1 MHWPGTFPPEPDSS
15 PRRRQEGTSV
25 LTRPRARARASA
37 LLVLLSA
44 LLGSLLVASP
54 AEASGWRSEVPTY
67 AAKFHGDPY
76 KYGAAG
82 PTRFDCSG
90 YTLYVYRHFGKSLPH
105 NASQQYSQMHHVT
118 KSQKVPGDLIFF
130 RNSSGRISHVAI
142 YAGVRNGHQMM
153 WHSPHSGDVVKY
165 VPIYSSNY
173 LVGRL

>member
-1 MHWPGTFPPEPDSS
+1 M
-15 PRRRQEGTSV
+15 